1 MAPGTRPPPSES
13 IRPVALVVE
22 PDRLTRWSIRT
33 YLEAWF
39 DVRTAATAAEAC
51 ALARTIPASRLSV
64 AIVADRMPD
73 GTADVV
79 IQTVRECNPQAGII
93 ETVVPPS
100 LSEEVGRT
108 PPPDVRVLEKPFLL
122 DTLGDMLRSGDQ
134 AGQPSR
140 PDMRA

>member
-1 MAPGTRPPPSES
+1 MAPGTRPPPNES
-13 IRPVALVVE
+13 VRPAALVVE

-51 ALARTIPASRLSV
+51 ALARAIPASRLSV
-64 AIVADRMPD
+64 AIVAERMPD

-93 ETVVPPS
+93 ETVVCPS
-100 LSEEVGRT
+100 LTDECART
-108 PPPDVRVLEKPFLL
+108 PPPDVKVLEKPFLL
-122 DTLGDMLRSGDQ
+122 DTLGDMLRSVD
-134 AGQPSR
+134 PSGHR